1 MNVFINANVREY
13 GCKNRCIREYGRSSV
28 LYTTSDDVTDER
40 TTMTQTVSLTDGTKQ
55 NCREGVTCPLWCR
68 ARPPRDPSRPPKI
81 LYRAN
86 NFFPFHWT
94 RAIQASPLGDVNYP
108 LSSLVCVPGGA
119 WLCVM
124 PAACRTVLPL
134 VFNKD
139 L

>member
-40 TTMTQTVSLTDGTKQ
+40 TTMTQTVCLTDGTKQ

-86 NFFPFHWT
+86 NFFPLLDTCHPGFPT
-94 RAIQASPLGDVNYP
+94 GRCK
-108 LSSLVCVPGGA
+108 LSTVQSCVCPWSLVVCDAGG
-119 WLCVM
+119 
-124 PAACRTVLPL
+124 LPHCASTS
-134 VFNKD
+134 F
-139 L
+139 